1 MLHSLEQLARLMDEW
16 KETEKNNKDP
26 LVQKARKLKMLTV
39 VQLEKLIED
48 TIEKEGYKDLKF
60 GKPEMG
66 QYVIIDF
73 SVNETKDDR
82 QETASRNTL
91 KKLIKEILEDT
102 NWRLMSDGINY
113 RLGILTGRLKAY
125 EREEDLIKIISL

>member
-1 MLHSLEQLARLMDEW
+1 MLHTYEQISRLVDEM
-16 KETEKNNKDP
+16 KENEKKDKDP
-26 LVQKARKLKMLTV
+26 QIQKARQLKKLTV
-39 VQLEKLIED
+39 IQLGKLIED

-73 SVNETKDDR
+73 SVNEAKEDRKDYDS
-82 QETASRNTL
+82 QNTL
-91 KKLIKEILEDT
+91 KKLIKTALEDT
-102 NWRLMSDGINY
+102 SWRLMSDGIQY

-125 EREEDLIKIISL
+125 EREEDLVGLVQE